1 MTIEEMRKRKQ
12 ELGYSIRELAQL
24 SGIPEG
30 TLRKVFQGT
39 TKSPRR
45 QTIQALERILI
56 PDGILDPEIYG
67 SPTTWLL
74 QDQPTIYGNTVRM
87 TNGKKQGTYTA
98 SDRDLL
104 PEEQRTELID
114 GVLYDMASPSI
125 THQLILG
132 ELYVQLKFCQRQ
144 HHLPCRILLAP
155 MDVALDR
162 DDKTRVQPDILVVCN
177 PEYLNNKKNIFG
189 APDLVIEIL
198 SPSTLSKDKGLKY
211 YKYYNAGVREYW
223 TIDPDKKRVVVYRF
237 DLMRKAAVDPAIADA
252 GQKGSSAAADLNK
265 SGTESVSG
273 ITTGH
278 SESDDIY
285 DTTVYSFD
293 DTVPVGI
300 SNGLCSIDFR
310 EISKELG
317 D

>member
-1 MTIEEMRKRKQ
+1 MTIEEMKKRKQ
-12 ELGYSIRELAQL
+12 ELGYSIRQLAEL
-24 SGIPEG
+24 SGVPEG

-45 QTIQALERILI
+45 QTVQALERILAVDRI
-56 PDGILDPEIYG
+56 PDSDIYG
-67 SPTTWLL
+67 LPGAWLL

-98 SDRDLL
+98 ADRDLL

-125 THQLILG
+125 AHQLILG
-132 ELYVQLKFCQRQ
+132 ELHHQLKSCKRE
-144 HHLPCRILLAP
+144 HNLPCRILLAP
-155 MDVALDR
+155 MDVALDQ
-162 DDKTRVQPDILVVCN
+162 DDKTILQPDILVVCN
-177 PEYLNNKKNIFG
+177 PEYLSNKKNVFG

-198 SPSTLSKDKGLKY
+198 SPSTRRKDKSLKY
-211 YKYYNAGVREYW
+211 YKYFNAGVREYW

-237 DLMRKAAVDPAIADA
+237 DLMRKPDDELPNEDSELS
-252 GQKGSSAAADLNK
+252 GQASAEPISTKQASD
-265 SGTESVSG
+265 SGQ
-273 ITTGH
+273 
-278 SESDDIY
+278 DDIY

-293 DTVPVGI
+293 DKVPVGI

-310 EISKELG
+310 EISRELDG
-317 D
+317 